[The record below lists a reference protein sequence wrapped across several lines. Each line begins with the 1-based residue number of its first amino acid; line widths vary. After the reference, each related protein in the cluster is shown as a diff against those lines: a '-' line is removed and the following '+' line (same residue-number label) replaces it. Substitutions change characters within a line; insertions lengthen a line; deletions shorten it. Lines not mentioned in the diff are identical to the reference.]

1 MYITREQAASAITD
15 MRDFYSSLKEVYAS
29 SGMNIEDDLGR
40 RNILMSGPQE
50 HFFAAKIRSNFPQT
64 YNNGKTGEPDIV
76 IPELSKHLE
85 CKLTTRHRSGALSFQ
100 SDSMTFEGHPDGV
113 DFLYVIADDAFEN
126 FSVLHFEGLV
136 RDDFHAESNGSRGK
150 VRMKK
155 HVAMSK
161 CNVLL
166 GEVIDRRDEF
176 IDRYALEAAD
186 VTSSHSKRISELNER
201 LKSEIPSKAK
211 KTASTIVNE
220 LRRHDKK
227 VSAIKKKIEMWMSKD
242 PSYTIV
248 LENIDG
254 VNACQS
260 SIYAV

>member
-1 MYITREQAASAITD
+1 MYITREQAASAIKD
-15 MRDFYSSLKEVYAS
+15 MKNFYGSLKAVYAS

-50 HFFAAKIRSNFPQT
+50 HFFAAKIRSDFPET

-113 DFLYVIADDAFEN
+113 DFLYVIADDTFEN
-126 FSVLHFEGLV
+126 FSVLHFEGLT
-136 RDDFHAESNGSRGK
+136 RDDFHDESSGSRGK

-161 CNVLL
+161 CKVLL

-176 IDRYALEAAD
+176 IDRYALEAAG
-186 VTSSHSKRISELNER
+186 VTSSHSKKIADLNER
-201 LKSEIPSKAK
+201 LKTEAPSKAK

-220 LRRHDKK
+220 LRRYDKK
-227 VSAIKKKIEMWMSKD
+227 INSLKEKIEMWLSKD
-242 PSYTIV
+242 PSYTVV

-254 VNACQS
+254 VNTCQS
-260 SIYAV
+260 SICAA